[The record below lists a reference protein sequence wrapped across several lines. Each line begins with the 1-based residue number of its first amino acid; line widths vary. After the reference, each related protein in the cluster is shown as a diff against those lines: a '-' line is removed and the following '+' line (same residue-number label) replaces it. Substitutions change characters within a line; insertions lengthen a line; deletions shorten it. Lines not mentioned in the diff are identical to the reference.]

1 MYARI
6 GVHNAGHL
14 AHVQRKGSL
23 LEWSLH
29 LSCGKRNLM
38 NLYDTIA
45 TIYSSTRTSSEF
57 PQITASFGRT
67 TVGVGACQLLERG
80 LVVDNFIAI
89 DLEQHLGLLLG
100 ARYILLAPRA
110 GPTTALVFDQQMQ
123 ALHLIGSITA
133 GAGRFLG
140 RFGWLIPL

>member
-1 MYARI
+1 MAPAFVLWEKKFNEFICY
-6 GVHNAGHL
+6 H
-14 AHVQRKGSL
+14 
-23 LEWSLH
+23 
-29 LSCGKRNLM
+29 
-38 NLYDTIA
+38 
-45 TIYSSTRTSSEF
+45 SSYTYIPRLVRTSSEF
-57 PQITASFGRT
+57 PQITASLGRT
-67 TVGVGACQLLERG
+67 TVGVGARQLLERG